1 MNLINKRN
9 VKIRV
14 LELVSEALQIPI
26 SQVSEGLSLGDI
38 PQWDSMGHM
47 GIMLLLEER
56 FNVEIDTSI
65 LNTLTSIP
73 SICAFLEKMEQI

>member
-26 SQVSEGLSLGDI
+26 SQVSEDLSLGDI

-56 FNVEIDTSI
+56 FNLEIDTSI

-73 SICAFLEKMEQI
+73 AICAFLEKMEQI

>member
-1 MNLINKRN
+1 MEMNLINKRN
-9 VKIRV
+9 VKLRV
-14 LELVSEALQIPI
+14 LELVSNALQIPI

-56 FNVEIDTSI
+56 FHMEIDASI
-65 LNTLTSIP
+65 INTLTSI
-73 SICAFLEKMEQI
+73 SAICAFIEKME

>member
-9 VKIRV
+9 VKMRV

>member
-9 VKIRV
+9 VKMRV

-56 FNVEIDTSI
+56 FDLEIDTSI

-73 SICAFLEKMEQI
+73 AIYAFIEKMEQI

>member
-1 MNLINKRN
+1 
-9 VKIRV
+9 
-14 LELVSEALQIPI
+14 
-26 SQVSEGLSLGDI
+26 
-38 PQWDSMGHM
+38 MGHM

>member
-1 MNLINKRN
+1 MINKRN

>member
-1 MNLINKRN
+1 MINKRN
-9 VKIRV
+9 VKMRV

>member
-1 MNLINKRN
+1 MNKINKRTVELR
-9 VKIRV
+9 VK
-14 LELVSEALQIPI
+14 ELVSEALQIPI

>member
-1 MNLINKRN
+1 LINKRN
-9 VKIRV
+9 VKIMV